1 MGLIYSWLAA
11 ANIIAFFMYG
21 IDKLKAKHRRR
32 RIPEATLL
40 GIAAAGGSLGA
51 FAGMQI
57 FRHKTKH
64 LRFQI
69 LVPLFLVLHIVA
81 LVLAFL
87 YL

>member
-1 MGLIYSWLAA
+1 MELIYSWLAV

-32 RIPEATLL
+32 RISEATLL
-40 GIAAAGGSLGA
+40 GIAAVGGSLGA

-69 LVPLFLVLHIVA
+69 LVPLFLILHIVA
-81 LVLAFL
+81 LGFAIF

>member
-1 MGLIYSWLAA
+1 MELIYSWLAV

-21 IDKLKAKHRRR
+21 IDKLKAKHRRW

-40 GIAAAGGSLGA
+40 GIAAVGGSLGA

-69 LVPLFLVLHIVA
+69 LVPLFLLLHIVA
-81 LVLAFL
+81 LGFAIF

>member
-1 MGLIYSWLAA
+1 MELIYSWLAV

-21 IDKLKAKHRRR
+21 IDKLKAKHRRW

-40 GIAAAGGSLGA
+40 GIAAVGGSLGA

-69 LVPLFLVLHIVA
+69 LVPLFLILHIVA
-81 LVLAFL
+81 LGFAIF

>member
-1 MGLIYSWLAA
+1 MELIYSWLAV

-21 IDKLKAKHRRR
+21 IDKLKAKHRRW

-40 GIAAAGGSLGA
+40 SIAAVGGSLGA
-51 FAGMQI
+51 FAGMKI

-81 LVLAFL
+81 LGFAIF